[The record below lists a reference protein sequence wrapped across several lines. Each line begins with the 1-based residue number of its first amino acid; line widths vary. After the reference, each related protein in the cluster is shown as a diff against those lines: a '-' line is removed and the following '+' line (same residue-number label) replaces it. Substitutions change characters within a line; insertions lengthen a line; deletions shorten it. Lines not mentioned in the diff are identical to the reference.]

1 MEPFAT
7 LARRVRFHS
16 MDGPAHETPQIAPHG
31 PAYALAKA
39 DEMWKRA
46 DQVANEDD
54 RQAFRALADQWQH
67 LAKVAERPHL

>member
-1 MEPFAT
+1 
-7 LARRVRFHS
+7 LARRIRFHS
-16 MDGPAHETPQIAPHG
+16 MDGPAHDAPQTAPHD

-39 DEMWKRA
+39 GEMLKRA

-54 RQAFRALADQWQH
+54 RQAFHALAEQWQR